1 MSTITARLTTAHPS
15 ELAWTPSGTP
25 VLEVSAAE
33 NYSRKNRHTGEW
45 EQYGTGWFRVK
56 AFGKTAE
63 NMAEA
68 LTAKG
73 QQILV
78 TGRLELRDYET
89 RDGKK
94 GISVEILADTIALIP
109 RSGFTSAPQT
119 ASNGYQAPAPT
130 GGSQGDPWA
139 TSEEAPF

>member
-15 ELAWTPSGTP
+15 ELAWTTSGTP
-25 VLEVSAAE
+25 VLEVRAAE
-33 NYSRKNRHTGEW
+33 NYSRKNKQTGEW

-78 TGRLELRDYET
+78 TGRLELRDYE
-89 RDGKK
+89 RARA
-94 GISVEILADTIALIP
+94 VLAM
-109 RSGFTSAPQT
+109 Q
-119 ASNGYQAPAPT
+119 
-130 GGSQGDPWA
+130 
-139 TSEEAPF
+139 